1 PDPAGD
7 DVRARRRSGCPQ
19 PFDEILRWFVAVLQP
34 QDEVAVA
41 FGSRW
46 SRWFTLHD
54 LRPAR
59 VSVVRVEGETS
70 GAQRPRQSVSQPSR
84 DAVGARLEQHRAS
97 IAGRNEFARS
107 PGVARDERDPA
118 LEALV

>member
-1 PDPAGD
+1 EPCIQQPVVVRSILEQFVTHEPYGAVTICENAKASAVADVQLTLPRRKPDPAGD

-34 QDEVAVA
+34 QDEDAVA

-54 LRPAR
+54 LR
-59 VSVVRVEGETS
+59 
-70 GAQRPRQSVSQPSR
+70 
-84 DAVGARLEQHRAS
+84 
-97 IAGRNEFARS
+97 
-107 PGVARDERDPA
+107 
-118 LEALV
+118 